1 MLLVVDIG
9 NTNTVLGVFEKEKLK
24 FRYRVATNLKRT
36 SDELV
41 ATLFNMFTIHEIKKE
56 WIDDTIISSVVPDI
70 CMLGNHVTASYL
82 IRIL

>member
-9 NTNTVLGVFEKEKLK
+9 NTNTVLGVFNDKKLE

-41 ATLFNMFTIHEIKKE
+41 ATLL
-56 WIDDTIISSVVPDI
+56 I
-70 CMLGNHVTASYL
+70 CLLYIML
-82 IRIL
+82 ILMKLMIL

>member
-9 NTNTVLGVFEKEKLK
+9 NTNTVLGVFNNEKLE

-41 ATLFNMFTIHEIKKE
+41 ATLFNMFTIHEIKKYCIE
-56 WIDDTIISSVVPDI
+56 DTII
-70 CMLGNHVTASYL
+70 
-82 IRIL
+82 